1 MTGQGNGQPG
11 NGQPGYAQP
20 GNGQSAFVITVDGP
34 SAAGKGTLARR
45 LARHFGFAFLDT
57 GALYRGVGLGVS
69 RQGLDPAD
77 ESVAIAAAEGLRPE
91 ILEDPALRDEATSR
105 AASVVAAIPGV
116 RAAIL
121 NWQRDFARRP
131 PNSCTGAVL
140 DGRDIGTV
148 VCPDATAKLFITA
161 SVEARAQRRLKELQ
175 ARQLQQGGETA
186 IYARVLQD
194 MQERDTRDQGRS
206 ISPTKP
212 AADALII
219 DTSDLT
225 ADQVF
230 DQALA
235 FIASKMK
242 A

>member
-1 MTGQGNGQPG
+1 M
-11 NGQPGYAQP
+11 
-20 GNGQSAFVITVDGP
+20 SAAGTKKRGFVITVDGP

-45 LARHFGFAFLDT
+45 LASHFGYEFLDT
-57 GALYRGVGLGVS
+57 GALYRGVGLAVL

-77 ESVAIAAAEGLRPE
+77 EKAATTAAKALKPE
-91 ILEDPALRDEATSR
+91 ILSDPAIRAENTST
-105 AASVVAAIPGV
+105 AASKVAAIPSV

-121 NWQRDFARRP
+121 NWQRDFARDAA
-131 PNSCTGAVL
+131 SASGGAVL

-148 VCPDATAKLFITA
+148 VCPDADAKLFISA
-161 SVEARAQRRLKELQ
+161 SREARADRRVKELQ
-175 ARQLQQGGETA
+175 ARGETA

-194 MQERDTRDQGRS
+194 MQERDARDQGRS

-212 AADALII
+212 ATDALII

-230 DQALA
+230 ERALA
-235 FIASKMK
+235 FITSKMK

>member
-1 MTGQGNGQPG
+1 
-11 NGQPGYAQP
+11 
-20 GNGQSAFVITVDGP
+20 
-34 SAAGKGTLARR
+34 LARR
-45 LARHFGFAFLDT
+45 LAGHFGYDCLHT
-57 GALYRGVGLGVS
+57 GSLYRGVGLSVL

-77 ESVAIAAAEGLRPE
+77 EKVATAAAKALKPE
-91 ILEDPALRDEATSR
+91 ILADPALRAEATSS
-105 AASVVAAIPGV
+105 AASKVAAIPSV

-121 NWQRDFARRP
+121 NWQRDFARNAARD
-131 PNSCTGAVL
+131 SGGAVL

-148 VCPDATAKLFITA
+148 VCPDADAKLFITA
-161 SVEARAQRRLKELQ
+161 SVQARADRRVKELQ
-175 ARQLQQGGETA
+175 GRGETA

-194 MQERDTRDQGRS
+194 MQERDARDQGRS

-212 AADALII
+212 ATDALII

-230 DQALA
+230 ERALA

>member
-1 MTGQGNGQPG
+1 MTEKPRLI
-11 NGQPGYAQP
+11 
-20 GNGQSAFVITVDGP
+20 ITVDGP

-45 LARHFGFAFLDT
+45 LADHFGFEFLDT
-57 GALYRGVGLGVS
+57 GALYRGVGLSVL

-77 ESVAIAAAEGLRPE
+77 ENAATAAAKALKPE
-91 ILEDPALRDEATSR
+91 ILGEPALRAEETST
-105 AASVVAAIPGV
+105 AASKVAAIPSV

-121 NWQRDFARRP
+121 NWQRDFARSAAR
-131 PNSCTGAVL
+131 NSGGAVL

-148 VCPDATAKLFITA
+148 VCPDADAKLFVTA
-161 SVEARAQRRLKELQ
+161 SLEARADRRVKELQ
-175 ARQLQQGGETA
+175 ARGETA

-194 MQERDTRDQGRS
+194 MQERDARDQGRS

-212 AADALII
+212 ATDALTI

-230 DQALA
+230 ERALA
-235 FIASKMK
+235 FIATKMK

>member
-1 MTGQGNGQPG
+1 MSGKRG
-11 NGQPGYAQP
+11 
-20 GNGQSAFVITVDGP
+20 FVITVDGP

-45 LARHFGFAFLDT
+45 LAAHFGFEFLDT
-57 GALYRGVGLGVS
+57 GALYRGVGLSVL

-77 ESVAIAAAEGLRPE
+77 EKTATAAAKALDPA
-91 ILEDPALRDEATSR
+91 ILSDPALRAEETSA
-105 AASVVAAIPGV
+105 AASKVAAIPSV
-116 RAAIL
+116 RAAVL
-121 NWQRDFARRP
+121 NWQRDFARDAAR
-131 PNSCTGAVL
+131 NSGGAVL

-148 VCPDATAKLFITA
+148 VCPDADAKLFITA
-161 SVEARAQRRLKELQ
+161 SLAARAERRVKELQ
-175 ARQLQQGGETA
+175 ARGETA

-194 MQERDTRDQGRS
+194 MQERDARDQGRS

-212 AADALII
+212 ATDALII

-230 DQALA
+230 ERALA
-235 FIASKMK
+235 FIATKMK

>member
-1 MTGQGNGQPG
+1 VTGGPG
-11 NGQPGYAQP
+11 
-20 GNGQSAFVITVDGP
+20 FVITVDGP

-45 LARHFGFAFLDT
+45 LAGHFGFEFLDT
-57 GALYRGVGLGVS
+57 GALYRGVGLAVL

-77 ESVAIAAAEGLRPE
+77 ERAATAAARALKPK
-91 ILEDPALRDEATSR
+91 ILSDPALRSETTSA
-105 AASVVAAIPGV
+105 AASQVAAIPSV

-121 NWQRDFARRP
+121 NWQRDFARDAAR
-131 PNSCTGAVL
+131 NSGGAVL

-148 VCPDATAKLFITA
+148 VCPEANAKLFITA
-161 SVEARAQRRLKELQ
+161 SLQARAERRVKELQ
-175 ARQLQQGGETA
+175 ARGETA

-194 MQERDTRDQGRS
+194 MQERDARDQGRS
-206 ISPTKP
+206 NSPTKP
-212 AADALII
+212 ATDALII

-225 ADQVF
+225 ADEVF
-230 DQALA
+230 ERALA

>member
-1 MTGQGNGQPG
+1 MTGKR
-11 NGQPGYAQP
+11 GY
-20 GNGQSAFVITVDGP
+20 VVTVDGP

-45 LARHFGFAFLDT
+45 LATHFGFRFLDT
-57 GALYRGVGLGVS
+57 GALYRGVGLSVL

-77 ESVAIAAAEGLRPE
+77 ETAAAAAARALQPE
-91 ILEDPALRDEATSR
+91 ILSDPALRTEETSA
-105 AASVVAAIPGV
+105 AASKVAAIPAV

-121 NWQRDFARRP
+121 NWQRDFARDAARG
-131 PNSCTGAVL
+131 SGGAVL

-148 VCPDATAKLFITA
+148 VCPDADAKLFITA
-161 SVEARAQRRLKELQ
+161 SAEARAGRRVKELQ
-175 ARQLQQGGETA
+175 ARGETA

-194 MQERDTRDQGRS
+194 MQERDARDQGRS

-212 AADALII
+212 ATDALII

-230 DQALA
+230 ERALA
-235 FIASKMK
+235 FIATKMK

>member
-1 MTGQGNGQPG
+1 M
-11 NGQPGYAQP
+11 
-20 GNGQSAFVITVDGP
+20 SAARNKADPKKRGFVITVDGP

-45 LARHFGFAFLDT
+45 LAAHFGFDFLDT
-57 GALYRGVGLGVS
+57 GSLYRGVGLSVL

-77 ESVAIAAAEGLRPE
+77 EKVATAAARALRPE
-91 ILEDPALRDEATSR
+91 ILADQALRAEATSS
-105 AASVVAAIPGV
+105 AASKVAAIPSV

-121 NWQRDFARRP
+121 NWQRDFARDAAR
-131 PNSCTGAVL
+131 NSGGAVL

-148 VCPDATAKLFITA
+148 VCPDADGKLFITA
-161 SVEARAQRRLKELQ
+161 SLEARAERRVKELQ
-175 ARQLQQGGETA
+175 ARGETA

-194 MQERDTRDQGRS
+194 MQERDARDQGRS

-212 AADALII
+212 ATDALII

-230 DQALA
+230 ERALA

>member
-1 MTGQGNGQPG
+1 M
-11 NGQPGYAQP
+11 
-20 GNGQSAFVITVDGP
+20 SAAKKRGFVITVDGP

-45 LARHFGFAFLDT
+45 LAQHFGYDFLDT
-57 GALYRGVGLGVS
+57 GALYRGVGLAVL

-77 ESVAIAAAEGLRPE
+77 QKVATAAAKALTPE
-91 ILEDPALRDEATSR
+91 ILGDPAIRAESTST
-105 AASVVAAIPGV
+105 AASKVAAIPSV

-121 NWQRDFARRP
+121 NWQRDFARNAARD
-131 PNSCTGAVL
+131 SGGAVL

-148 VCPDATAKLFITA
+148 VCPDADAKLFITA
-161 SVEARAQRRLKELQ
+161 SVQARADRRVKELQ
-175 ARQLQQGGETA
+175 ARGETA

-194 MQERDTRDQGRS
+194 MQERDARDQGRS

-212 AADALII
+212 ATDALII

-230 DQALA
+230 ERALA

>member
-1 MTGQGNGQPG
+1 MSTP
-11 NGQPGYAQP
+11 
-20 GNGQSAFVITVDGP
+20 QSIPATKRGFVITVDGP

-45 LARHFGFAFLDT
+45 LAGHFGFEFLDT
-57 GALYRGVGLGVS
+57 GALYRGVGLAVL

-77 ESVAIAAAEGLRPE
+77 EKAATAAAKALNPE
-91 ILEDPALRDEATSR
+91 ILSDPAIRTEDTST
-105 AASVVAAIPGV
+105 AASKVAAIPSV

-121 NWQRDFARRP
+121 NWQRDFARDAA
-131 PNSCTGAVL
+131 SSSGGAVL

-148 VCPDATAKLFITA
+148 VCPDADAKLFITA
-161 SVEARAQRRLKELQ
+161 SQEARAERRVKELQ
-175 ARQLQQGGETA
+175 ARGETA

-194 MQERDTRDQGRS
+194 MQERDARDQGRS

-212 AADALII
+212 ATDALII

-230 DQALA
+230 ERALA

>member
-1 MTGQGNGQPG
+1 MSAAKSTPG
-11 NGQPGYAQP
+11 TKKRG
-20 GNGQSAFVITVDGP
+20 FVITVDGP

-45 LARHFGFAFLDT
+45 MASHFGFDFLDT
-57 GALYRGVGLGVS
+57 GSLYRGVGLAVL

-77 ESVAIAAAEGLRPE
+77 EKAATAAAKALKPDLLG
-91 ILEDPALRDEATSR
+91 DPAIRSESTST
-105 AASVVAAIPGV
+105 AASKVAAIPSV

-121 NWQRDFARRP
+121 NWQRDFARKAARD
-131 PNSCTGAVL
+131 SGGAVL

-148 VCPDATAKLFITA
+148 VCPDAHAKLFITA
-161 SVEARAQRRLKELQ
+161 SVQARADRRVKELQ
-175 ARQLQQGGETA
+175 ARGETA

-194 MQERDTRDQGRS
+194 MQERDARDQGRS

-212 AADALII
+212 ATDALII

-230 DQALA
+230 ERALA

>member
-1 MTGQGNGQPG
+1 MT
-11 NGQPGYAQP
+11 
-20 GNGQSAFVITVDGP
+20 AFVITVDGP

-45 LARHFGFAFLDT
+45 LAAHFGFAFLDT
-57 GALYRGVGLGVS
+57 GGLYRGVGLAVL
-69 RQGLDPAD
+69 RQGQDPAD
-77 ESVAIAAAEGLRPE
+77 EKAAIAAAEALRPE
-91 ILEDPALRDEATSR
+91 ILSDPALRDEATSR
-105 AASVVAAIPGV
+105 AASIVAAIPGV

-121 NWQRDFARRP
+121 NWQRDFAARP
-131 PNSCTGAVL
+131 PNSGRGAVL

-148 VCPDATAKLFITA
+148 VCPDAEAKLFITA
-161 SVEARAQRRLKELQ
+161 SVEARAQRRFKELQ
-175 ARQLQQGGETA
+175 GRGEKA

-194 MQERDTRDQGRS
+194 MQERDARDQGRS
-206 ISPTKP
+206 ISPTKA
-212 AADALII
+212 AADAKII

-235 FIASKMK
+235 FVASKMK

>member
-1 MTGQGNGQPG
+1 MADKRG
-11 NGQPGYAQP
+11 
-20 GNGQSAFVITVDGP
+20 FVITVDGP

-45 LARHFGFAFLDT
+45 LAAHFGYEFLDT
-57 GALYRGVGLGVS
+57 GTLYRGVGLAVL

-77 ESVAIAAAEGLRPE
+77 EKAATAAAKALTPE
-91 ILEDPALRDEATSR
+91 ILGDPAIRSESTSA
-105 AASVVAAIPGV
+105 AASKVAAIPSV

-121 NWQRDFARRP
+121 NWQRDFARNAAR
-131 PNSCTGAVL
+131 NSGGAVL

-148 VCPDATAKLFITA
+148 VCPDADGKLFITA
-161 SVEARAQRRLKELQ
+161 SQEARAERRVKELQ
-175 ARQLQQGGETA
+175 ARGETA

-194 MQERDTRDQGRS
+194 MQERDARDQGRS

-212 AADALII
+212 ATDALII

-230 DQALA
+230 ERALA

>member
-1 MTGQGNGQPG
+1 MSAARNTPG
-11 NGQPGYAQP
+11 PKKRG
-20 GNGQSAFVITVDGP
+20 FVITVDGP

-45 LARHFGFAFLDT
+45 LAGHFGFEFLDT
-57 GALYRGVGLGVS
+57 GSLYRGVGLSVL
-69 RQGLDPAD
+69 RQGLDPVD
-77 ESVAIAAAEGLRPE
+77 EKVATAAARALKPE
-91 ILEDPALRDEATSR
+91 ILADPALRAETTSS
-105 AASVVAAIPGV
+105 AASKVAAIPSV

-121 NWQRDFARRP
+121 NWQRDFARDASR
-131 PNSCTGAVL
+131 NSGGAVL

-148 VCPDATAKLFITA
+148 VCPDADAKLFITA
-161 SVEARAQRRLKELQ
+161 SLEARARRRVKELQ
-175 ARQLQQGGETA
+175 GRGETA

-194 MQERDTRDQGRS
+194 MQERDARDQGRS

-212 AADALII
+212 ATDALII

-230 DQALA
+230 ERALA
-235 FIASKMK
+235 FIESKMK

>member
-1 MTGQGNGQPG
+1 VSKKRG
-11 NGQPGYAQP
+11 
-20 GNGQSAFVITVDGP
+20 FVITVDGP

-45 LARHFGFAFLDT
+45 LAAHFGFEFLDT
-57 GALYRGVGLGVS
+57 GALYRGVGLSVL

-77 ESVAIAAAEGLRPE
+77 EKAATAAARALKPE
-91 ILEDPALRDEATSR
+91 ILTDPMLRAEETST
-105 AASVVAAIPGV
+105 AASKVAAIPSV

-121 NWQRDFARRP
+121 NWQRDFANDAAR
-131 PNSCTGAVL
+131 NSGGAVL

-148 VCPDATAKLFITA
+148 VCPDADAKLFITA
-161 SVEARAQRRLKELQ
+161 SLEARAERRVKELQ
-175 ARQLQQGGETA
+175 ARGETA

-230 DQALA
+230 ERALA
-235 FIASKMK
+235 FIATKMK

>member
-1 MTGQGNGQPG
+1 VSKKRG
-11 NGQPGYAQP
+11 
-20 GNGQSAFVITVDGP
+20 FVITVDGP

-45 LARHFGFAFLDT
+45 LAAHFGFEFLDT
-57 GALYRGVGLGVS
+57 GALYRGVGLSVL

-77 ESVAIAAAEGLRPE
+77 EKAATAAARALKPE
-91 ILEDPALRDEATSR
+91 ILTDSMLRAEETST
-105 AASVVAAIPGV
+105 AASKVAAIPSV

-121 NWQRDFARRP
+121 NWQRDFANDAAR
-131 PNSCTGAVL
+131 NSGGAVL

-148 VCPDATAKLFITA
+148 VCPDADAKLFITA
-161 SVEARAQRRLKELQ
+161 SLEARAERRVKELQ
-175 ARQLQQGGETA
+175 ARGETA

-230 DQALA
+230 ERALA
-235 FIASKMK
+235 FIATKMK

>member
-1 MTGQGNGQPG
+1 M
-11 NGQPGYAQP
+11 
-20 GNGQSAFVITVDGP
+20 SAAGAEKRGFVITVDGP

-45 LARHFGFAFLDT
+45 LAGHFGFEFLDT
-57 GALYRGVGLGVS
+57 GSLYRGVGLAVL

-77 ESVAIAAAEGLRPE
+77 ETSATMAADALRPE
-91 ILEDPALRDEATSR
+91 ILGDPALRAETTSS
-105 AASVVAAIPGV
+105 AASKVAAIPSV

-121 NWQRDFARRP
+121 NWQRDFARDAART
-131 PNSCTGAVL
+131 SGGAVL

-148 VCPDATAKLFITA
+148 VCPDADAKLFITA
-161 SVEARAQRRLKELQ
+161 SLEARAERRVKELQ
-175 ARQLQQGGETA
+175 ARGETA

-194 MQERDTRDQGRS
+194 MQERDARDQGRS

-212 AADALII
+212 ATDALII
-219 DTSDLT
+219 DTSGLT

-230 DQALA
+230 ERALA
-235 FIASKMK
+235 FIAAKMK

>member
-1 MTGQGNGQPG
+1 MTEKRG
-11 NGQPGYAQP
+11 
-20 GNGQSAFVITVDGP
+20 FVITVDGP

-45 LARHFGFAFLDT
+45 LAQHFGFDFLDT
-57 GALYRGVGLGVS
+57 GSLYRGVGLAVL

-77 ESVAIAAAEGLRPE
+77 QSAATAAAEALTPD
-91 ILEDPALRDEATSR
+91 LLADPAIRAEATSA
-105 AASVVAAIPGV
+105 AASKVAAIPSV

-121 NWQRDFARRP
+121 NWQRDFARNAARD
-131 PNSCTGAVL
+131 SGGAVL

-148 VCPDATAKLFITA
+148 VCPDADGKLFITA
-161 SVEARAQRRLKELQ
+161 SQEARAQRRVKELQ
-175 ARQLQQGGETA
+175 ARGETA

-194 MQERDTRDQGRS
+194 MQERDARDRGRS

-212 AADALII
+212 ATDALII

-230 DQALA
+230 ERALA

>member
-1 MTGQGNGQPG
+1 MSETP
-11 NGQPGYAQP
+11 
-20 GNGQSAFVITVDGP
+20 AFIITVDGP

-45 LARHFGFAFLDT
+45 LAQHFGFAFLDT
-57 GALYRGVGLGVS
+57 GALYRGVGLALL
-69 RQGLDPAD
+69 RQGRDPAD
-77 ESVAIAAAEGLRPE
+77 APAAIAAAGSLTPE
-91 ILEDPALRDEATSR
+91 ILGDPDLRSEATSR
-105 AASVVAAIPGV
+105 AASIVAAIPGV

-121 NWQRDFARRP
+121 NWQRDFAHRP
-131 PNSCTGAVL
+131 PNGSRGSVL

-148 VCPDATAKLFITA
+148 VCPDAPAKLFITA

-175 ARQLQQGGETA
+175 GRGETA

-194 MQERDTRDQGRS
+194 MQERDARDQGRS
-206 ISPTKP
+206 ISPTRP

-235 FIASKMK
+235 FIASRMK

>member
-1 MTGQGNGQPG
+1 MSAAKTIPG
-11 NGQPGYAQP
+11 AKKRG
-20 GNGQSAFVITVDGP
+20 FVITVDGP

-45 LARHFGFAFLDT
+45 LAAHFGFDFLDT
-57 GALYRGVGLGVS
+57 GSLYRGVGLSVL
-69 RQGLDPAD
+69 RQSLDPAD
-77 ESVAIAAAEGLRPE
+77 ENAATVAAKALKPE
-91 ILEDPALRDEATSR
+91 ILADSALRAEATSS
-105 AASVVAAIPGV
+105 AASKVAAIPSV

-121 NWQRDFARRP
+121 NWQRDFARNAAR
-131 PNSCTGAVL
+131 NSGGAVL

-148 VCPDATAKLFITA
+148 VCPDADAKLFITA
-161 SVEARAQRRLKELQ
+161 SVQARAGRRVKELQ
-175 ARQLQQGGETA
+175 ARGETA

-194 MQERDTRDQGRS
+194 MQERDARDQGRS

-212 AADALII
+212 ATDALII

-230 DQALA
+230 ERALA

>member
-1 MTGQGNGQPG
+1 MTERHG
-11 NGQPGYAQP
+11 
-20 GNGQSAFVITVDGP
+20 FVITVDGP

-45 LARHFGFAFLDT
+45 LAAHFGFEFLDT
-57 GALYRGVGLGVS
+57 GALYRGVGLSVL
-69 RQGLDPAD
+69 RQNLDPAD
-77 ESVAIAAAEGLRPE
+77 EKSATRAAKALKPQ
-91 ILEDPALRDEATSR
+91 ILGDPALRSEVTSA
-105 AASVVAAIPGV
+105 AASKVAAIPSV

-121 NWQRDFARRP
+121 NWQRDFARDAAR
-131 PNSCTGAVL
+131 NSGGAVL

-148 VCPDATAKLFITA
+148 VCPDADAKLFITA
-161 SVEARAQRRLKELQ
+161 SLEARAERRLKELQ
-175 ARQLQQGGETA
+175 ARGETA

-194 MQERDTRDQGRS
+194 MQERDARDQGRS

-212 AADALII
+212 ATDALII

-230 DQALA
+230 DRALA
-235 FIASKMK
+235 FITSKMK

>member
-1 MTGQGNGQPG
+1 MSSGKKRG
-11 NGQPGYAQP
+11 
-20 GNGQSAFVITVDGP
+20 FVITVDGP

-45 LARHFGFAFLDT
+45 LAGQFGFPFLDT
-57 GALYRGVGLGVS
+57 GALYRGVGLIVL

-77 ESVAIAAAEGLRPE
+77 EKVATAAAKALRPE
-91 ILEDPALRDEATSR
+91 ILGDPDLRSESTSR
-105 AASVVAAIPGV
+105 AASIVAAIPTV

-121 NWQRDFARRP
+121 NWQRDFARK
-131 PNSCTGAVL
+131 SSTDSGGAVL

-148 VCPDATAKLFITA
+148 VCPEADAKLFVTA
-161 SVEARAQRRLKELQ
+161 SLEARAQRRAKELQ
-175 ARQLQQGGETA
+175 GRGETA

-194 MQERDTRDQGRS
+194 MQERDARDQGRS

-212 AADALII
+212 ATDALII

-230 DQALA
+230 ERALA
-235 FIASKMK
+235 FIATKMK

>member
-1 MTGQGNGQPG
+1 M
-11 NGQPGYAQP
+11 
-20 GNGQSAFVITVDGP
+20 SAAKKRGFVITVDGP

-45 LARHFGFAFLDT
+45 LAQHFGYDFLDT
-57 GALYRGVGLGVS
+57 GSLYRGVGLAVL

-77 ESVAIAAAEGLRPE
+77 QKVATAAAQALTPE
-91 ILEDPALRDEATSR
+91 ILGDPAIRAEATSA
-105 AASVVAAIPGV
+105 AASKVAAIPSV

-121 NWQRDFARRP
+121 NWQRDFARNAAR
-131 PNSCTGAVL
+131 NSGGAVL

-148 VCPDATAKLFITA
+148 VCPDADGKLFITA
-161 SVEARAQRRLKELQ
+161 SVEARAERRVKELQ
-175 ARQLQQGGETA
+175 ARGETA

-194 MQERDTRDQGRS
+194 MQERDARDQGRS

-212 AADALII
+212 ATDALII

-230 DQALA
+230 ERALA

>member
-1 MTGQGNGQPG
+1 MSAAKSTPG
-11 NGQPGYAQP
+11 TKKRG
-20 GNGQSAFVITVDGP
+20 FVITVDGP

-45 LARHFGFAFLDT
+45 MASHFGFDFLDT
-57 GALYRGVGLGVS
+57 GSLYRGVGLAVL

-77 ESVAIAAAEGLRPE
+77 EKAATAAAKALKPDLLG
-91 ILEDPALRDEATSR
+91 DPAIRSESTST
-105 AASVVAAIPGV
+105 AASKVAAIPSV

-121 NWQRDFARRP
+121 NWQRDFANNAARD
-131 PNSCTGAVL
+131 SGGAVL

-148 VCPDATAKLFITA
+148 VCPDADAKLFITA
-161 SVEARAQRRLKELQ
+161 SVQARADRRVKELQ
-175 ARQLQQGGETA
+175 ARGETA

-194 MQERDTRDQGRS
+194 MQERDARDQGRS

-212 AADALII
+212 ATDALII

-230 DQALA
+230 ERALA

>member
-1 MTGQGNGQPG
+1 MTEKNGT
-11 NGQPGYAQP
+11 
-20 GNGQSAFVITVDGP
+20 VITVDGP

-45 LARHFGFAFLDT
+45 LAAHFGFEFLDT
-57 GALYRGVGLGVS
+57 GALYRGVGLSVL

-77 ESVAIAAAEGLRPE
+77 EKVATAAAKSLRPD
-91 ILEDPALRDEATSR
+91 ILSDPALRAEETST
-105 AASVVAAIPGV
+105 AASKVAAIPAV

-121 NWQRDFARRP
+121 NWQRDFAHNAARD
-131 PNSCTGAVL
+131 SGGAVL

-148 VCPDATAKLFITA
+148 VCPDADAKLFITA
-161 SVEARAQRRLKELQ
+161 SVEARADRRVKELQ
-175 ARQLQQGGETA
+175 ARGERA

-194 MQERDTRDQGRS
+194 MQERDARDQGRS

-212 AADALII
+212 ATDALII

-230 DQALA
+230 ERALA

-242 A
+242 P

>member
-1 MTGQGNGQPG
+1 MTGKRGPQNRG
-11 NGQPGYAQP
+11 
-20 GNGQSAFVITVDGP
+20 FVITVDGP

-45 LARHFGFAFLDT
+45 LAQHFGYDFLDT
-57 GALYRGVGLGVS
+57 GSLYRGVGLAVL

-77 ESVAIAAAEGLRPE
+77 QKVATAAAKALTPK
-91 ILEDPALRDEATSR
+91 ILGDPAIRAESTST
-105 AASVVAAIPGV
+105 AASKVAAIPSV

-121 NWQRDFARRP
+121 NWQRDFARDAAR
-131 PNSCTGAVL
+131 NSGGAVL

-148 VCPDATAKLFITA
+148 VCPDADGKLFITA
-161 SVEARAQRRLKELQ
+161 SVEARAERRVKELQ
-175 ARQLQQGGETA
+175 ARGETA

-194 MQERDTRDQGRS
+194 MQERDARDQGRS

-212 AADALII
+212 ATDALII

-230 DQALA
+230 ERALA

>member
-1 MTGQGNGQPG
+1 MT
-11 NGQPGYAQP
+11 
-20 GNGQSAFVITVDGP
+20 AFVITVDGP

-45 LARHFGFAFLDT
+45 LAAHFGFAFLDT
-57 GALYRGVGLGVS
+57 GGLYRGVGLAVL
-69 RQGLDPAD
+69 RQGQDPAD
-77 ESVAIAAAEGLRPE
+77 EKAAIAAAEALRPE
-91 ILEDPALRDEATSR
+91 ILSDPALRDEATSR
-105 AASVVAAIPGV
+105 AASIVAAIPGV

-121 NWQRDFARRP
+121 NWQRDFAARP
-131 PNSCTGAVL
+131 PNSGRGAVL

-148 VCPDATAKLFITA
+148 VCPDAAAKLFITA
-161 SVEARAQRRLKELQ
+161 SVEARAQRRFKELQ
-175 ARQLQQGGETA
+175 GRGEKA

-194 MQERDTRDQGRS
+194 MQERDARDQGRS
-206 ISPTKP
+206 ISPTKA
-212 AADALII
+212 AADAKII

-235 FIASKMK
+235 FVASKMK

>member
-1 MTGQGNGQPG
+1 MSAAKSIPG
-11 NGQPGYAQP
+11 AKKRG
-20 GNGQSAFVITVDGP
+20 FVITVDGP

-45 LARHFGFAFLDT
+45 LATHFGFDFLDT
-57 GALYRGVGLGVS
+57 GSLYRGVGLSVL
-69 RQGLDPAD
+69 RQSLDPAN
-77 ESVAIAAAEGLRPE
+77 EQAATAAAKVLQPE
-91 ILEDPALRDEATSR
+91 ILADPAIRAENTST
-105 AASVVAAIPGV
+105 AASKVAAIPSV

-121 NWQRDFARRP
+121 NWQRDFAREAAS
-131 PNSCTGAVL
+131 NSGGAVL

-148 VCPDATAKLFITA
+148 VCPDADAKLFITA
-161 SVEARAQRRLKELQ
+161 SVQARADRRVKELQ
-175 ARQLQQGGETA
+175 ARGETA

-194 MQERDTRDQGRS
+194 MQERDARDQGRS

-212 AADALII
+212 ATDALII

-230 DQALA
+230 ERALA

>member
-1 MTGQGNGQPG
+1 M
-11 NGQPGYAQP
+11 
-20 GNGQSAFVITVDGP
+20 SAAKSIPNSKKRGFVITVDGP

-45 LARHFGFAFLDT
+45 LASHFGFDFLDT
-57 GALYRGVGLGVS
+57 GSLYRGVGLAVL

-77 ESVAIAAAEGLRPE
+77 EKVATAAAKALKPE
-91 ILEDPALRDEATSR
+91 ILTDPALRAEATSS
-105 AASVVAAIPGV
+105 AASKVAAIPAV

-121 NWQRDFARRP
+121 NWQRDFARKAARD
-131 PNSCTGAVL
+131 SGGAVL

-148 VCPDATAKLFITA
+148 VCPDADAKLFITA
-161 SVEARAQRRLKELQ
+161 SVQARADRRVKELQ
-175 ARQLQQGGETA
+175 GRGETA

-194 MQERDTRDQGRS
+194 MQERDARDQGRS

-212 AADALII
+212 ATDALII

-230 DQALA
+230 ERALA

>member
-1 MTGQGNGQPG
+1 MSG
-11 NGQPGYAQP
+11 
-20 GNGQSAFVITVDGP
+20 SAGFVITVDGP

-45 LARHFGFAFLDT
+45 LAAHFGYDFLDT
-57 GALYRGVGLGVS
+57 GTLYRGVGLS
-69 RQGLDPAD
+69 LLRQGLDPAD
-77 ESVAIAAAEGLRPE
+77 EIAATAAARGLKPE
-91 ILEDPALRDEATSR
+91 ILADPALRAETTSS
-105 AASVVAAIPGV
+105 AASRVAAIPSV

-121 NWQRDFARRP
+121 NWQRDFARDAAR
-131 PNSCTGAVL
+131 NSGGAVL

-148 VCPDATAKLFITA
+148 VCPGADAKLFITA
-161 SVEARAQRRLKELQ
+161 SLQARAQRRLKELQ
-175 ARQLQQGGETA
+175 ERQLQHGGETA

-194 MQERDTRDQGRS
+194 MQERDARDQGRS

-212 AADALII
+212 ATDALII
-219 DTSDLT
+219 DTSDLS

-230 DQALA
+230 ERALA

>member
-1 MTGQGNGQPG
+1 M
-11 NGQPGYAQP
+11 
-20 GNGQSAFVITVDGP
+20 SSFVITVDGP

-45 LARHFGFAFLDT
+45 LAAHFGYAFLDT
-57 GALYRGVGLGVS
+57 GALYRGVGLAVL
-69 RQGLDPAD
+69 RQGRNPAD
-77 ESVAIAAAEGLRPE
+77 EKSAVAAAEALRPE
-91 ILEDPALRDEATSR
+91 ILADPALRDEATSR
-105 AASVVAAIPGV
+105 AASIVAAIPGV

-121 NWQRDFARRP
+121 NWQREFASRP
-131 PNSCTGAVL
+131 PNGGGGAVL

-148 VCPDATAKLFITA
+148 VCPDAPAKLFITA
-161 SVEARAQRRLKELQ
+161 SLEARAQRRLKELQ
-175 ARQLQQGGETA
+175 GRGETA

-194 MQERDTRDQGRS
+194 MQERDARDQGRS
-206 ISPTKP
+206 ISPTKA
-212 AADALII
+212 AADAMII

-235 FIASKMK
+235 FVTRKMK

>member
-1 MTGQGNGQPG
+1 M
-11 NGQPGYAQP
+11 
-20 GNGQSAFVITVDGP
+20 SSFVITVDGP

-45 LARHFGFAFLDT
+45 LAAHFGFAFLDT
-57 GALYRGVGLGVS
+57 GALYRGVGLTVL

-77 ESVAIAAAEGLRPE
+77 ESAAIAAAEGLRAD
-91 ILEDPALRDEATSR
+91 ILGDPALRDEATSR

-121 NWQRDFARRP
+121 NWQRDFASRP
-131 PNSCTGAVL
+131 PNACKGAVL

-148 VCPDATAKLFITA
+148 VCPGAQAKLFITA
-161 SVEARAQRRLKELQ
+161 SLEARAQRRLKELQ

-194 MQERDTRDQGRS
+194 MQERDARDQGRS
-206 ISPTKP
+206 ISPTKA
-212 AADALII
+212 AADAQII

-235 FIASKMK
+235 FIARKMK

>member
-1 MTGQGNGQPG
+1 MNGKP
-11 NGQPGYAQP
+11 
-20 GNGQSAFVITVDGP
+20 AFIITVDGP

-45 LARHFGFAFLDT
+45 LAQHFGFAFLDT
-57 GALYRGVGLGVS
+57 GALYRGVGLTVLRRG
-69 RQGLDPAD
+69 QDPAD
-77 ESVAIAAAEGLRPE
+77 PAAAVAAAQALTPE
-91 ILEDPALRDEATSR
+91 ILADPELRAEATSR
-105 AASVVAAIPGV
+105 AASIVAAIPGV

-121 NWQRDFARRP
+121 NWQREFANRP
-131 PNSCTGAVL
+131 PNGSGGSVL
-140 DGRDIGTV
+140 DGRDIGTI
-148 VCPDATAKLFITA
+148 VCPDAPAKLFITA
-161 SVEARAQRRLKELQ
+161 SLEARARRRLKELQ
-175 ARQLQQGGETA
+175 GRGETA

-194 MQERDTRDQGRS
+194 MQERDARDQGRS
-206 ISPTKP
+206 ISPTRP

-235 FIASKMK
+235 FIASRMK